1 MATTMPLQVPAKGL
15 HLSRP
20 KTVPSKDGN
29 KHSHIF
35 SLDLAENKTKEL
47 LKALQSGH
55 KVSLHSGR
63 QPSIRYADHRL
74 PLQSTR
80 SKYPSEL
87 YTRSEHDETALYFSG
102 ALSHTLESRDAVEAS
117 AGANSALEALQST
130 LKSMK
135 EERALNETQIVRGRE
150 DLKKPGK
157 GEHRASP
164 LLGYRKELLGGAPR
178 STPSSPYLSASYS
191 PRPPPT
197 SAPALAGAATGQDKI
212 RQDAMKITII
222 HLLASKPMSS
232 KAVQETIRASKDD
245 CDRVLERQAQDS
257 QSMSG
262 KKELK
267 QRAYRDLDVW
277 KFPYDN
283 PNNRAAAIE
292 RAIHAY
298 DRMRVEKSDPLW
310 QMLLKPE
317 ERGKGKVLSKLNFN
331 KPTPTPKPHESK
343 EDTSETDPVRS
354 PKKSSISTRKPE
366 KIGLNVDKATSK
378 NRGSSPAIKKK
389 RDSSSNPPVRS
400 VKPESRF
407 KSSEV
412 IEDSDEEAKAADEG
426 LAKPKA
432 AKKQEPSVAPANS
445 SIKKTTSPSPK
456 KQLHKSTISNSSS
469 ASDSSDSQ
477 TSKATLKPPIRDS
490 STHSKRS
497 PRPRNDSSPQKPSP
511 LGSSPPTTSTD
522 ADSSSSNKGTSQSSA
537 PSSPPSSTDMP
548 VAKQQHKYS
557 PIITDRARDVSR
569 GRVATKRK
577 SNELEEAPAPKRQ
590 QMDRPNTP
598 KLTNGLHKHT
608 DRPHLDRKT
617 SESERS
623 SSPEKPGP
631 VREDV
636 VDQAKRFQLY
646 YKKYKDLHE
655 KIANIPEK
663 DREGKET
670 EDLWKMHERLAEM
683 KTDIWRKWE
692 KVEKEAT

>member
-1 MATTMPLQVPAKGL
+1 MMALQIPTGGL
-15 HLSRP
+15 KLSRP
-20 KTVPSKDGN
+20 KTGPSKDGDQ
-29 KHSHIF
+29 HSQVV
-35 SLDLAENKTKEL
+35 SLDIAENKTKEL
-47 LKALQSGH
+47 LKALKSGK

-63 QPSIRYADHRL
+63 QPSIRYVDYRL
-74 PLQSTR
+74 PLQTAP
-80 SKYPSEL
+80 SKYASEL
-87 YTRSEHDETALYFSG
+87 YTRSKYDETALYFSG
-102 ALSHTLESRDAVEAS
+102 ALSHTLELRDAVEAS
-117 AGANSALEALQST
+117 AGANSALETLQST

-135 EERALNETQIVRGRE
+135 EERALNETYIVRSRD
-150 DLKKPGK
+150 DLKKSGK

-197 SAPALAGAATGQDKI
+197 SAPAQTGAVTSQDKI
-212 RQDAMKITII
+212 RQDAMKISIV

-232 KAVQETIRASKDD
+232 KAVQATIRASKDD
-245 CDRVLERQAQDS
+245 CDRVLEKHAQDC

-277 KFPYDN
+277 KFPYDR
-283 PNNRAAAIE
+283 PENRAAAIE

-317 ERGKGKVLSKLNFN
+317 ERGKGKMLSKLNFN

-343 EDTSETDPVRS
+343 DEMSETDPVRS
-354 PKKSSISTRKPE
+354 PKKTSSAGTKNIDRSRHD
-366 KIGLNVDKATSK
+366 VDRAGSK
-378 NRGSSPAIKKK
+378 HHASSPAVQRK
-389 RDSSSNPPVRS
+389 RELSSKPASQNP
-400 VKPESRF
+400 KPESRF

-412 IEDSDEEAKAADEG
+412 IEDSDEEAKAAEEI

-432 AKKQEPSVAPANS
+432 AKQQERTVAPAHS
-445 SIKKTTSPSPK
+445 STERMTSSSPK
-456 KQLHKSTISNSSS
+456 KHLHNSTKSNSSS
-469 ASDSSDSQ
+469 ASDSSDSR
-477 TSKATLKPPIRDS
+477 TSNATLKPPVGDS
-490 STHSKRS
+490 SAYSQRS
-497 PRPRNDSSPQKPSP
+497 PRPRHDSSPQKPSP

-537 PSSPPSSTDMP
+537 PSSPPSSIDMP
-548 VAKQQHKYS
+548 VAKQKQKYS
-557 PIITDRARDVSR
+557 PIITDRPRDASR
-569 GRVATKRK
+569 DRVATKRK
-577 SNELEEAPAPKRQ
+577 SNEVEEAPASKRQ
-590 QMDRPNTP
+590 QMDRPDTP
-598 KLTNGLHKHT
+598 KLANGLHKHT
-608 DRPHLDRKT
+608 DRPHFERKI

-663 DREGKET
+663 DREDKET
-670 EDLWKMHERLAEM
+670 EDLYKMHERLAEM
-683 KTDIWRKWE
+683 KTDIWKKWE
-692 KVEKEAT
+692 KVEKQAT